1 MSVFLSSCVIAVVV
15 CVASGFGASAQ
26 CAEDCLHDVPL
37 SGVLCYCILCHCSCG
52 VCLFQDLERVH
63 SVLKIVFM
71 MFPNYCLG
79 RGLIELAFNEY
90 KNEFYFK
97 TGETLC
103 ADPHSSMEIP

>member
-15 CVASGFGASAQ
+15 FVVSGFGASAQ
-26 CAEDCLHDVPL
+26 CSEDCLHDVPL
-37 SGVLCYCILCHCSCG
+37 SGVLCYCSGC
-52 VCLFQDLERVH
+52 VFLFQDLERVH

-97 TGETLC
+97 TGETLW
-103 ADPHSSMEIP
+103 ADPRLHSSMEIP